1 MMATTTHLGLKL
13 LEDGS
18 DVTAFPSTDRFN
30 MNKLDDEVYSAANG
44 LNTLKLTAIAQNTD
58 LNSLTEPGFYG
69 CSSAAIAGTLINA
82 PSGLSMNFT
91 MIVTKKSSSLAAQ
104 QINAGRHI
112 YIRNQSSTGWS
123 DWYDHGSLY
132 DGLDMANAGYALD
145 AKQGY
150 VLKGLVDAKPDRQGG
165 FGVASGATATVKL
178 NSSFRGLLLAFG
190 VQSGLCGAWMLAT
203 NEAASSVGIAVE
215 LIRGSS
221 IELTGTNATKTF
233 TNNGSYTVT
242 LYTLCFNGD
251 CTVTVNS

>member
-1 MMATTTHLGLKL
+1 MSTTPNYGLKL
-13 LEDGS
+13 LDDTA
-18 DVTAFPSTDRFN
+18 DVSEFPSNDRFN
-30 MNKLDDEVYSAANG
+30 MNKLDTELGNVAGGVDS
-44 LNTLKLTAIAQNTD
+44 LKFTAIAQNSD
-58 LNSLTEPGFYG
+58 LDNITEPGFYG
-69 CSSAAIAGTLINA
+69 CASAAIAATLFHCPVNNV
-82 PSGLSMNFT
+82 NFA
-91 MIVTKKSSSLAAQ
+91 MIVLKKSTLLAQ
-104 QINAGRHI
+104 QINAGRNI
-112 YIRNQSSTGWS
+112 YIRSQSTTGWS
-123 DWYDHGSLY
+123 DWYNHGELY
-132 DGLDMANAGYALD
+132 DGLDQSSAGRALD

-233 TNNGSYTVT
+233 SNNGSHTVT
-242 LYTLCFNGD
+242 LYTLCFNGN